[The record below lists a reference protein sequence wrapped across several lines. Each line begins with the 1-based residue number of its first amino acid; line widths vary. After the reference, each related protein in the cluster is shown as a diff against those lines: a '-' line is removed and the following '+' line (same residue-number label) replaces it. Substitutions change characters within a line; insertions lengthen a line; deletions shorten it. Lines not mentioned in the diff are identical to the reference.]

1 MEQRKGVGVERPT
14 SPKHLNSMGVIGDN
28 MEEQKE
34 IIEDLCDQECAVEF
48 PEEIEALN
56 SESTTSIID
65 AVIDRRME
73 KLNGVRAMVDAG
85 TVTDLVFKVS
95 DKESMYELLDEL
107 ESEILMG
114 LSEVEYMA
122 NSRVY
127 AGRQTIENG
136 VIIVKRAV

>member
-1 MEQRKGVGVERPT
+1 MEQWKDVGVEGPT
-14 SPKHLNSMGVIGDN
+14 SPKHLNSMSVIGDN
-28 MEEQKE
+28 MVEQKE
-34 IIEDLCDQECAVEF
+34 IIEDVCDKDCAVEF

-65 AVIDRRME
+65 AMIDRRME
-73 KLNGVRAMVDAG
+73 KLNSVRDMVDAG